1 MSETAPALDRRQ
13 QRTRA
18 ALLES
23 FTALMFERRY
33 DAFGVAEIAARANV
47 GRSTFYEHF
56 GSKDVVLR
64 ESMRPFLTVLADVA
78 AGSVC
83 PDRLRG
89 VVDHIWESRRLG
101 RIVFT
106 VPMRPVIERQ
116 LAEAIAAR
124 LGMGA
129 RLTALQIAAA
139 QISVIDAWI
148 SGAIAAS
155 PDEIIAAIAATR
167 QLAPVPQ

>member
-1 MSETAPALDRRQ
+1 
-13 QRTRA
+13 
-18 ALLES
+18 
-23 FTALMFERRY
+23 
-33 DAFGVAEIAARANV
+33 
-47 GRSTFYEHF
+47 
-56 GSKDVVLR
+56 
-64 ESMRPFLTVLADVA
+64 MRPFLTVLADVA